1 MYSLNPLSRAKFGV
15 LTSSGLPFNER
26 TELLFL
32 ETHEDRIIQTK
43 IIETD
48 FAAFIFRLLGF
59 IASQIRE
66 TKIQ

>member
-1 MYSLNPLSRAKFGV
+1 MQ
-15 LTSSGLPFNER
+15 
-26 TELLFL
+26 
-32 ETHEDRIIQTK
+32 IK

-66 TKIQ
+66 TKIQKVLVSGQRFALIFCPKPRKAGLISS